1 MERVSFIDLGSNS
14 VRFVIIEIAD
24 NGHYRMIYQ
33 EKEAIRLSQGMWE
46 NNCLTTEAMNRAI
59 RVLRGF
65 AHMADVMEVTSVY
78 AVATA
83 AVRLAHNGV
92 AFMERVKEETGF
104 ELHCIAGEEE
114 ARLGFLGIINTLALE
129 DFISFD
135 LGGASTEIS
144 LVRQRRIVESV
155 SLPIGAVTL
164 QGLYPTAD
172 AVDPTTLT
180 QMKTYVE
187 DIMEKYTWLKNAKL
201 PLVGIGGTAR
211 NLAKIDQR
219 RDDYPIDKVH
229 NYAISKDRLKSLFS
243 LVRGKNVNQ
252 RRKIPG
258 LSSERADII
267 VAGTVII
274 EVLMHY
280 TRAKIMIVGG
290 SGLREGLFYDYYG
303 KHYGQ
308 GKASF
313 DNILMHSTE
322 NILLGLSHNDWTH
335 GHYVK
340 ALADKLYQEW
350 KPILDCPPRDRQLLT
365 VASLLHDIGKEINYY
380 SHARHGA
387 YILVN
392 SNLYGIT
399 HEEQAMSALMVMN
412 SHGISSKSYRHFSYA
427 KLLSPNDIKRVQ
439 RLSILLALAEGLD
452 ETHEQFVV
460 DFISRIEDK
469 VVHLCIRTKKECNT
483 SRAQSVIAKLS
494 KSFRKEFKRD
504 LLVQWEEVH

>member
-24 NGHYRMIYQ
+24 NGHYHMVYQ
-33 EKEAIRLSQGMWE
+33 EKEAIRLSQGMWSG
-46 NNCLTTEAMNRAI
+46 NYLTEEAMDRAI
-59 RVLRGF
+59 RVLCGF
-65 AHMADVMEVTSVY
+65 AHIAEIMDVTSVY

-83 AVRLAHNGV
+83 AVRLARNGV
-92 AFMERVKEETGF
+92 KFMERVKRETGF
-104 ELHCIAGEEE
+104 DLQCIPGEEE
-114 ARLGFLGIINTLALE
+114 ARLGFLGIINTLDLE

-144 LVRQRRIVESV
+144 LVRQRRIVKSV
-155 SLPIGAVTL
+155 SLPVGAVTL
-164 QGLYPTAD
+164 NGLYPTPD
-172 AVDPTTLT
+172 VVDVTTLM

-187 DIMEKYTWLKNAKL
+187 DSIEKYAWLKNTKL

-211 NLAKIDQR
+211 NLAKMDQR
-219 RDDYPIDKVH
+219 RDHYPIDKVH
-229 NYAISKDRLKSLFS
+229 NYVIPKDRLKELFS
-243 LVRGKNVNQ
+243 LVRQKNVNQ
-252 RRKIPG
+252 RRKIAG
-258 LSSERADII
+258 LSSDRADII

-274 EVLMHY
+274 DVLMHY
-280 TRAKIMIVGG
+280 TRAKTMIIGG

-308 GKASF
+308 GNASI

-322 NILLGLSHNDWTH
+322 NILLGQSHNDWLH
-335 GHYVK
+335 SHYVQG
-340 ALADKLYQEW
+340 LADRLYKEW
-350 KPILDCPPRDRQLLT
+350 KDILDCHPRDRQLLS

-380 SHARHGA
+380 SHAKHGA
-387 YILVN
+387 YVLVN

-412 SHGISSKSYRHFSYA
+412 SHGISSKSYRDFSYA
-427 KLLSPNDIKRVQ
+427 KLLSQEDIKRVQ

-452 ETHEQFVV
+452 ETHEQFIL
-460 DFISRIEDK
+460 DFTSRINDK
-469 VVHLCIRTKKECNT
+469 AVHLCIRTKADCNT
-483 SRAQSVIAKLS
+483 SRAQSVVAKLS
-494 KSFRKEFKRD
+494 KSFRKEFKRE